1 MTVLSR
7 TSSFKLQ
14 VEGQRVGL
22 RASEIKTR
30 SRFCSLRLMLF
41 RYAVPLALVLN
52 SCTSTKLVCSSLGF
66 VRAEFL
72 VAGINLN
79 TVVP

>member
-1 MTVLSR
+1 
-7 TSSFKLQ
+7 
-14 VEGQRVGL
+14 
-22 RASEIKTR
+22 
-30 SRFCSLRLMLF
+30 MLF